1 MRSERRSRLIPA
13 FLLLAALPAAAST
26 FIVTDDELDPAVF
39 PAVAERFQ
47 QFDVDHNGSLSREEF
62 SNGLKQH

>member
-1 MRSERRSRLIPA
+1 MPIGDGKLTLREAER
-13 FLLLAALPAAAST
+13 
-26 FIVTDDELDPAVF
+26 F